1 MQMPK
6 ARNPRLKL
14 RRKRTPDDAQE
25 ASEQKSKH
33 GKPET
38 PPTAEPNE
46 KGAKEEITN
55 GPGITGPPNR
65 ILLLN
70 ASIRGDAEIQRKLEA
85 GDYDPP
91 WEHKSP
97 AQATFTIELSV
108 ANRQADAI
116 TRSHAPETQQEL
128 QICARFAKSTTNAS
142 RQDKQSAQ
150 KE

>member
-14 RRKRTPDDAQE
+14 RRKRTPEQE
-25 ASEQKSKH
+25 ASDQKSKH

-46 KGAKEEITN
+46 KGAKEEITH
-55 GPGITGPPNR
+55 GPGITGPPIR
-65 ILLLN
+65 ILLLD
-70 ASIRGDAEIQRKLEA
+70 ASIREDAEIQRKLKA

-97 AQATFTIELSV
+97 AQATFTIELSI
-108 ANRQADAI
+108 ANKQADANKVR
-116 TRSHAPETQQEL
+116 RSKPTKDSGYVPALRSL
-128 QICARFAKSTTNAS
+128 QRVHHGKTNRMHKRGS
-142 RQDKQSAQ
+142 
-150 KE
+150 